1 MSDHDDLEFFFD
13 PVCPWAYITSR
24 WVVEVQALRNY
35 TVQWR
40 FISLRVLNEGRTDSW
55 YTPEYQA
62 VHQLGLSGLRVAD
75 QIRSEHGND
84 AVDRFYTVIG
94 EALHRH
100 RRRDDFMGDRSAQAM
115 SELLEACELPTSL
128 ADHVDNTAH
137 DAHIR
142 ADTALALSRTGKDV
156 GTPILTF
163 RPGQPGEASFFGPV
177 ISSIPRGDAALRLW
191 DAVET
196 LATTSGVAELK
207 RSNRVSP
214 NFD

>member
-1 MSDHDDLEFFFD
+1 MSDSDDLEFFFD

-24 WVVEVQALRNY
+24 WVVEVQALRDY
-35 TVQWR
+35 RVRWR

-62 VHQLGLSGLRVAD
+62 GHQLGLRGLRIAD
-75 QIRSEHGND
+75 QILVDHGNA
-84 AVDRFYTVIG
+84 AVGRFYSALG
-94 EALHRH
+94 EAIHRH
-100 RRRDDFMGDRSAQAM
+100 RRRDEFMGDSAEPAFAA
-115 SELLEACELPTSL
+115 LLTSCELPAAL
-128 ADHVDNTAH
+128 ASHAENGDHDQLLR
-137 DAHIR
+137 DE
-142 ADTALALSRTGKDV
+142 TALALARTGKDV

-163 RPGQPGEASFFGPV
+163 HPGGANEASFFGPV
-177 ISSIPRGDAALRLW
+177 IASIPRGDAALRLW

-207 RSNRVSP
+207 RSNRAQP